1 MLNDIYQNLDPV
13 LFSLGPVTV
22 RWYGVAYVLGFV
34 CAALVIWRV
43 ARRWRVR
50 VDADAL
56 LTIMFC
62 VIIGVIVGGRL
73 GYVLFYGNLSLTLPT
88 RWRCSPSTMAA

>member
-1 MLNDIYQNLDPV
+1 M
-13 LFSLGPVTV
+13 

-62 VIIGVIVGGRL
+62 VIVGVIVGGRL
-73 GYVLFYGNLSLTLPT
+73 GYVLFYADLALYLQPT
-88 RWRCSPSTMAA
+88 PWRCSPSTRAA